1 MHPVLLYALAVAP
14 IHAEAPD
21 LPQLSSPE
29 LTILSTGGSG
39 GVSSGRY
46 AWELLRSIGER
57 PSLTIEEVRLIHG
70 VAAQG
75 PWTLIADD
83 NYVQSLLTTLGHL
96 TECSTVGAVMSPSG
110 AHEAL
115 FFGTNPPPGWAMS
128 LRSAQIH
135 TELTVRR
142 CPGATLYGPAD
153 GLPDATLGA
162 WELRQ
167 GLRMSVKDGDGLS
180 TPFTVVGKPTQE
192 ASRTHARALAFLEE
206 HPDAIVLNAG
216 NSLDGAS
223 SVVDGALSLHRPTG
237 LRALSE
243 VRPDALLPGQNELAA
258 GPRAFIDEARPYS
271 LPLVATN
278 WSTSDP
284 SLALP
289 ASVMVTRGAARSAV
303 LGVLDPALMER
314 LPSLAADGVT
324 LTDPISALNAE
335 ISRLQALPEPPD
347 AIVLLTTSG
356 AAQQDQLRRKVRGA
370 DLLIGDTS
378 FATLRVAS
386 ETWVMRPTTRAEKG
400 APVTLPLDG
409 LLSVSLIVDPDA
421 HRVVEVKAEPLLV
434 RGDAP
439 VHPATTAA
447 ITAVRAEL
455 YPSLDH
461 PLLPAPAEGPA
472 SAWGAANFGQ
482 LVCEAVREHS
492 GADLVVLAPRPPP
505 RVPPGP
511 LTALAVADA
520 LASLE
525 RLEAHPVPADRYADL
540 LNALPAVELVTCGS
554 MPGAAFPL
562 AGGRPLD
569 PSRTYRLVTTDL
581 TRQSTPL
588 GALLQAGPPP
598 RPLDPR
604 GPQPLGVTLH
614 AAVMDTLTE
623 AVKRQGADAA
633 MQHFLVERP
642 HAIEPLWLLRARGLS
657 LEMTRFDGVNDPAPF
672 AAVPETLAVSPSSFT
687 LSTAADLSLEY
698 SSAAWAWDL
707 RGRSAYSVVR
717 TADAA
722 QEASDDGRL
731 STSLVSRRLTLPYA
745 PGAWA
750 PYGELLYDS
759 EWTPTDD
766 GAGSLNPRQADL
778 SMALGLGAAPA
789 PTLRRL
795 RLGGFANR
803 DLNQLSD
810 KPTEVGLR
818 LDLEASRRL
827 GDVARLSALGD
838 VMWFAHTNNDDPS
851 DLRLRAWGE
860 LRLSLP
866 LARWLELSV
875 YSQGFVVYGRHPE
888 NDVWGL
894 ASTTGATLTAS
905 GSATL
910 GR

>member
-1 MHPVLLYALAVAP
+1 MHLALLFATASAP
-14 IHAEAPD
+14 THAEAPD
-21 LPQLSSPE
+21 LPQSSSTELRILSS
-29 LTILSTGGSG
+29 GGSG

-46 AWELLRSIGER
+46 AWELLRSLGER
-57 PSLTIEEVRLIHG
+57 PGLTVEGVLLFHG

-83 NYVQSLLTTLGHL
+83 NYVQSLLPATQRL
-96 TECSTVGAVMSPSG
+96 TECSTVGVVTSPSG

-115 FFGTNPPPGWAMS
+115 FFGTNPPTTWAMS
-128 LRSAQIH
+128 LRSAQVM

-142 CPGATLYGPAD
+142 CPGATLYGPAE

-167 GLRMSVKDGDGLS
+167 GLRLSVKDGEGVS
-180 TPFTVVGKPTQE
+180 TAFTVVGKPTQE
-192 ASRTHARALAFLEE
+192 ASRTHARALSLLEE
-206 HPDAIVLNAG
+206 HPDTIVLNAG

-237 LRALSE
+237 LRGLSE
-243 VRPDALLPGQNELAA
+243 ARPDAYLPGQNELAA
-258 GPRAFIDEARPYS
+258 GPRAFFDEARPYD
-271 LPLVATN
+271 LPLMVTN
-278 WSTSDP
+278 WSTTDP
-284 SLALP
+284 ALTLP
-289 ASVMVTRGAARSAV
+289 ASVMVTRGAARVAV

-324 LTDPISALNAE
+324 LTDPIAALNAE

-347 AIVLLTTSG
+347 AVILLTT
-356 AAQQDQLRRKVRGA
+356 ADATQQDMLRRKVRGA

-409 LLSVSLIVDPDA
+409 LLMVSLVVDPDA
-421 HRVVEVKAEPLLV
+421 HRVLEVKAEPLLV

-439 VHPATTAA
+439 VHPETTAA

-455 YPSLDH
+455 YPSLDA
-461 PLLPAPAEGPA
+461 PLLPAPPGGPA
-472 SAWGAANFGQ
+472 VAWSAATFGQ
-482 LVCEAVREHS
+482 LVCEAVRAQT
-492 GADLVVLAPRPPP
+492 GADLVVLAPRPSP

-540 LNALPAVELVTCGS
+540 LNALPAVELLTCGS
-554 MPGAAFPL
+554 VPGAAFPL

-604 GPQPLGVTLH
+604 GPQPLGLTLH
-614 AAVMDTLTE
+614 AAVLDTLTE
-623 AVKRQGADAA
+623 AVETRGADAA
-633 MQHFLVERP
+633 VQHFLIERP
-642 HAIEPLWLLRARGLS
+642 KAIEPLWLLRARGLS
-657 LEMTRFDGVNDPAPF
+657 LEMTRFDGVNDPTPF

-687 LSTAADLSLEY
+687 LSTAGDLSLEY
-698 SSAAWAWDL
+698 GSAAWAWDL

-717 TADAA
+717 TADAT
-722 QEASDDGRL
+722 QEASDDWRL
-731 STSLVSRRLTLPYA
+731 STSLVSRRLTLPGA

-759 EWTPTDD
+759 EWTPTED
-766 GAGSLNPRQADL
+766 GEGAFNPRQADL
-778 SMALGLGAAPA
+778 SMAFGLGAAPSA
-789 PTLRRL
+789 TLRRL

-803 DLNQLSD
+803 DLNQLST
-810 KPTEVGLR
+810 KPTELGLR

-838 VMWFAHTNNDDPS
+838 VMWFAHTQNDDPS

-866 LARWLELSV
+866 LARWLEISV

-888 NDVWGL
+888 NAVWGV

>member
-1 MHPVLLYALAVAP
+1 MHPVLLFALSAAP
-14 IHAEAPD
+14 LLAETPD
-21 LPQLSSPE
+21 LTQLSPAE
-29 LTILSTGGSG
+29 ITILSAGGSG

-46 AWELLRSIGER
+46 AWEHLRAIGER
-57 PSLTIEEVRLIHG
+57 HTLTVEEVQLIHG
-70 VAAQG
+70 VAVQG
-75 PWTLIADD
+75 PWTLVAND
-83 NYVQSLLTTLGHL
+83 NYVQSLLSALGRL
-96 TECSTVGAVMSPSG
+96 TECSTAGPMISLSG
-110 AHEAL
+110 PHEAL
-115 FFGTNPPPGWAMS
+115 FFETNPPPGWAMS
-128 LRSAQIH
+128 LRSVQTQTA
-135 TELTVRR
+135 LTVWS
-142 CPGATLYGPAD
+142 CPGATLYGPAE
-153 GLPDATLGA
+153 GAPDPTLGA

-167 GLRMSVKDGDGLS
+167 GLRMVVKDGDGVS
-180 TPFTVVGKPTQE
+180 APFTVVGKPTQE
-192 ASRTHARALAFLEE
+192 ASRTHARTLAFLQE

-223 SVVDGALSLHRPTG
+223 SVIDGALSLHRPTG
-237 LRALSE
+237 LRALGE
-243 VRPDALLPGQNELAA
+243 ARPDAFVPGVNELAA
-258 GPRAFIDEARPYS
+258 GPRAFLDEARPHA
-271 LPLVATN
+271 LPLLATN
-278 WSTSDP
+278 WSSADP
-284 SLALP
+284 TLALP
-289 ASVMVTRGAARSAV
+289 ASVMVTRGEVRVAV
-303 LGVLDPALMER
+303 LGVIDPALMER
-314 LPSLAADGVT
+314 LPSLAAEGVT
-324 LTDPISALNAE
+324 LTDPVAALNAE
-335 ISRLQALPEPPD
+335 ISRLQALAEPPD
-347 AIVLLTTSG
+347 AVILLTT
-356 AAQQDQLRRKVRGA
+356 AAATQQDMLRRKVRGA

-409 LLSVSLIVDPDA
+409 LLAVSIAVDPDA
-421 HRVVEVKAEPLLV
+421 HRVLEVRAEPLLV

-455 YPSLDH
+455 YPSLDR

-472 SAWGAANFGQ
+472 ATWTAERFGQ
-482 LVCEAVREHS
+482 LVCEAVREHT
-492 GADLVVLAPRPPP
+492 GAELVVLAPRPSL
-505 RVPPGP
+505 RAPPGP

-525 RLEAHPVPADRYADL
+525 RLESHTVPADRYADL
-540 LNALPAVELVTCGS
+540 LNALPAVELITCGS
-554 MPGAAFPL
+554 TPGAAFPL

-569 PSRTYRLVTTDL
+569 PSRAYRVVTTDL

-598 RPLDPR
+598 RALDPR
-604 GPQPLGVTLH
+604 GPTPLGVTLH
-614 AAVMDTLTE
+614 AAVMDSLTE
-623 AVKRQGADAA
+623 AVAARGGDAA

-642 HAIEPLWLLRARGLS
+642 QAIDPLWLLRARGLS
-657 LEMTRFDGVNDPAPF
+657 LEMTRFDGVNDPTPF
-672 AAVPETLAVSPSSFT
+672 ASVPETLAVSPSSFT
-687 LSTAADLSLEY
+687 LSSAADLSLEY
-698 SSAAWAWDL
+698 GSAAWAYDL
-707 RGRSAYSVVR
+707 RARGAYSVVR

-722 QEASDDGRL
+722 QEASDDWRL
-731 STSLVSRRLTLPYA
+731 STSLVSRRLTLPSV

-766 GAGSLNPRQADL
+766 GAGSQNPRQADL
-778 SMALGLGAAPA
+778 SMALGLGAAPTR
-789 PTLRRL
+789 TLRRL

-803 DLNQLSD
+803 DLNQLST
-810 KPTEVGLR
+810 KPTELGLR
-818 LDLEASRRL
+818 LDLEASQRL

-838 VMWFAHTNNDDPS
+838 VMVFARTANDDPS

-866 LARWLELSV
+866 LARWLEVSV
-875 YSQGFVVYGRHPE
+875 YSQGFVIYGRHPD
-888 NDVWGL
+888 NDVWGV

>member
-1 MHPVLLYALAVAP
+1 MHPALLLTLASAP
-14 IHAEAPD
+14 IHAEAPEST
-21 LPQLSSPE
+21 QLSAVE
-29 LTILSTGGSG
+29 LTILSSGGSG

-57 PSLTIEEVRLIHG
+57 PSLTVEGVSLIHG

-83 NYVQSLLTTLGHL
+83 NYVQSLLVATGRLA
-96 TECSTVGAVMSPSG
+96 ECSTVGAVMSPSG

-115 FFGTNPPPGWAMS
+115 YFGTNPPPAWAMD
-128 LRSAQIH
+128 LRSAQTQ
-135 TELTVRR
+135 TEVTVRR
-142 CPGATLYGPAD
+142 CPGATLYGPAE

-167 GLRMSVKDGDGLS
+167 GLRMSVRGDDGVS
-180 TPFTVVGKPTQE
+180 TAFTVVGKPTQE
-192 ASRTHARALAFLEE
+192 ASRTHARALRFVEE

-237 LRALSE
+237 LRALGE
-243 VRPDALLPGQNELAA
+243 ARPDAYLPGQNELAA
-258 GPRAFIDEARPYS
+258 GPRAFINEARPHD
-271 LPLVATN
+271 LPLLATN
-278 WSTSDP
+278 WSTADP
-284 SLALP
+284 SLTLP
-289 ASVMVTRGAARSAV
+289 SSVVVTRGEARVAV

-324 LTDPISALNAE
+324 LTDPVAALNAE

-347 AIVLLTTSG
+347 AIVLLTTAG
-356 AAQQDQLRRKVRGA
+356 PAQQDLLRRKVRGA

-409 LLSVSLIVDPDA
+409 LLAVSLAVDPDA
-421 HRVVEVKAEPLLV
+421 HRVLEVKAEPLLV

-439 VHPATTAA
+439 VHPETTAA

-472 SAWGAANFGQ
+472 AAWGAANFEQ
-482 LVCEAVREHS
+482 LVCEAVREHT

-525 RLEAHPVPADRYADL
+525 RLEAHPVAADRYADL

-554 MPGAAFPL
+554 APGAAFPL
-562 AGGRPLD
+562 AGGRPID

-604 GPQPLGVTLH
+604 GPLPLGVTLH

-623 AVKRQGADAA
+623 AVTTYGADAA
-633 MQHFLVERP
+633 MQHFLIQRP
-642 HAIEPLWLLRARGLS
+642 KAVEPLWLLRARGLS
-657 LEMTRFDGVNDPAPF
+657 FEMTRFDGVNDPTPF

-687 LSTAADLSLEY
+687 LSAAGDLSVEY
-698 SSAAWAWDL
+698 GSAAWAWDL
-707 RGRSAYSVVR
+707 RARSATSIVR
-717 TADAA
+717 TAETT
-722 QEASDDGRL
+722 QEASDDWRL
-731 STSLVSRRLTLPYA
+731 STSLVSRRLTLPHA
-745 PGAWA
+745 PGGWA

-759 EWTPTDD
+759 EWTPTED

-778 SMALGLGAAPA
+778 SMALGLGAAPGQ
-789 PTLRRL
+789 TLRRL

-803 DLNQLSD
+803 DLNQLST
-810 KPTEVGLR
+810 KPTELGLR
-818 LDLEASRRL
+818 LELEASRRL
-827 GDVARLSALGD
+827 GDVARLSALSD
-838 VMWFAHTNNDDPS
+838 VMWFAHTLNDDPS

-866 LARWLELSV
+866 LARWLEVSV

-888 NDVWGL
+888 NDVWGF